1 MCVYINAC
9 NVFMNGC
16 MYVYM
21 NSCMYECMCVYIYMH
36 VMYECMHTL
45 LFCHIVWVVTSFCW
59 LFVVTYFDLTKRNE
73 HIFDSSTAFE
83 TQN

>member
-36 VMYECMHTL
+36 VMYECMHDMYMNANT
-45 LFCHIVWVVTSFCW
+45 CKHIM
-59 LFVVTYFDLTKRNE
+59 Y
-73 HIFDSSTAFE
+73 I
-83 TQN
+83 